1 MTVDVVGKPQFLK
14 KKDEI
19 VGYQNTN
26 THIVKEFCSDP
37 PPTSVEWLYD
47 GLVHYSI
54 EYVHSIYHN
63 FICIFTNIYPFLSV
77 NYKDKKSE
85 QKELELEVGIEGHI
99 NAAPLMPLDPRSPK
113 PTCFRL
119 VLEYLALSQKL
130 NIVYYIYYI
139 LELQFSSLTLTFP
152 TLKTTLVNL
161 SACLPAFHSF
171 QH

>member
-63 FICIFTNIYPFLSV
+63 FICIYQYLPFLSV
-77 NYKDKKSE
+77 SIIKIKRVNKKSWNL
-85 QKELELEVGIEGHI
+85 KLE
-99 NAAPLMPLDPRSPK
+99 
-113 PTCFRL
+113 
-119 VLEYLALSQKL
+119 
-130 NIVYYIYYI
+130 
-139 LELQFSSLTLTFP
+139 
-152 TLKTTLVNL
+152 
-161 SACLPAFHSF
+161 
-171 QH
+171 